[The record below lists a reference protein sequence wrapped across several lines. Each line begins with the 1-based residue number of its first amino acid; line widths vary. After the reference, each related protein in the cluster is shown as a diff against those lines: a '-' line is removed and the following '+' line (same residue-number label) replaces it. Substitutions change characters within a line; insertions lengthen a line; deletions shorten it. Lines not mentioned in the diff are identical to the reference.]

1 MSLIRLFQRWLTK
14 GPYKI
19 KLSRKLLS
27 VTDTYSGKT
36 WEQEPIVS
44 IKDTDG
50 EKIITGIGSDAKM
63 TGDTIINPFDH
74 PRVLISDYTVGEKL
88 IGYAFHAIAAGKW
101 FVPSPI
107 VVIQVV
113 EELEGGLTTLEQRA
127 LYEMAHGAG
136 ARKVYILTSEE
147 LSDEDIQN
155 GLYEEGVER

>member
-1 MSLIRLFQRWLTK
+1 MSLIKLLQRSLTK

-19 KLSRKLLS
+19 KLSRKLLT

-36 WEQEPIVS
+36 WEQEPIIS
-44 IKDTDG
+44 IKESNG
-50 EKIITGIGSDAKM
+50 EKVITGVGSDARM

-88 IGYAFHAIAAGKW
+88 IGYAFHAVAAGKW
-101 FVPSPI
+101 FVPSPV
-107 VVIQVV
+107 VVIQVT
-113 EELEGGLTTLEQRA
+113 EELEGGLTALEQRA

-147 LSDEDIQN
+147 LSDEDIHN
-155 GLYEEGVER
+155 GLFENV